1 MKAKSHY
8 SSKSSD
14 LTAILLAVAS
24 AFLVFSAWLASDG
37 SNLLIARAYAQSPT
51 QKPGTN
57 LEVAQGLGLAPQSS
71 DLPLT
76 LDSGLRRPF
85 IFLRDTANKAWPPL
99 LLFLGM
105 TFMAS
110 TCRFAAPKLTSSC
123 LECCR
128 KNFLFTTAAGIFYS
142 SLLMIMARTSFRVET
157 LAPMGILCIGLLQMS
172 FLFGL
177 AMAVNLL
184 AAKIDARI
192 NTKNNYWLS
201 FLSIMLASLLLTAVS
216 TVPALGR
223 LPRLGNRVLLT
234 LAMIGAGSLV
244 RSLKS
249 RTTE

>member
-1 MKAKSHY
+1 
-8 SSKSSD
+8 
-14 LTAILLAVAS
+14 
-24 AFLVFSAWLASDG
+24 
-37 SNLLIARAYAQSPT
+37 LLIARAYAQSPT
-51 QKPGTN
+51 QKLTN
-57 LEVAQGLGLAPQSS
+57 LEVAQGLGLTPPSS

-85 IFLRDTANKAWPPL
+85 IFFRDTANKTWPPL

-110 TCRFAAPKLTSSC
+110 TFRFAAPKLTRGC
-123 LECCR
+123 LECCS
-128 KNFLFTTAAGIFYS
+128 KNFLLTTAAGIFYTTF
-142 SLLMIMARTSFRVET
+142 LLIMARTSFRVET

-192 NTKNNYWLS
+192 NSKNNYWLS

-234 LAMIGAGSLV
+234 LAMMGAGSLV
-244 RSLKS
+244 RSLKNRS
-249 RTTE
+249 TE